1 MTTCVS
7 DNFTVSADVSYPGV
21 VSLNGCY
28 EAVDELNGETQY
40 YLDGDDDDGQPSVFA
55 SSGLD
60 PSEVV
65 WMLAYIG
72 DNYNY
77 TCRDAD
83 ENDATA
89 LLHPTN
95 VAQWNCTEELGVSDF
110 TVLDSMTATCGCGE
124 STTTETSSSG
134 ELTPG
139 TSSSEQDTPVGAIAG
154 GVVAGVLVIV
164 AVILAVLFKTGRLQS
179 CRWSSS
185 KTSADDVTPAP
196 PRCPVPAGNARPQAS
211 EGPISQYPRPPQY
224 PVAHQYPQAL

>member
-21 VSLNGCY
+21 VGLNGCY

-65 WMLAYIG
+65 WTLAYIG
-72 DNYNY
+72 DNYNS
-77 TCRDAD
+77 TCRDAE

-89 LLHPTN
+89 SLHPTN
-95 VAQWNCTEELGVSDF
+95 VAQWNCTEELGGSDF

-124 STTTETSSSG
+124 ST
-134 ELTPG
+134 

-154 GVVAGVLVIV
+154 GVVAGVLVIL
-164 AVILAVLFKTGRLQS
+164 AVILAVLFKTGRLKS

-185 KTSADDVTPAP
+185 KTSADDVPPASS
-196 PRCPVPAGNARPQAS
+196 RGPVPAGTARPQAS

>member
-55 SSGLD
+55 SLALD
-60 PSEVV
+60 PFEVV
-65 WMLAYIG
+65 WTLAYSG

-124 STTTETSSSG
+124 STTE
-134 ELTPG
+134 

-164 AVILAVLFKTGRLQS
+164 AVILAVLFKSGRLKS
-179 CRWSSS
+179 CCWSSS

-196 PRCPVPAGNARPQAS
+196 PRGPVPAGNARPQAG